1 MSDPVRLDDA
11 ALREQWFR
19 AEADADMLIRRI
31 YKSIGAAADEAIVLD
46 EDAKAT
52 IAAYVVAL
60 RDAARADVKGQRDEL
75 ARQLKSAVTVL
86 ARHGFCEHAG
96 TWISREEADRISKD
110 GP

>member
-60 RDAARADVKGQRDEL
+60 RDAARAETWRAAAAEHRRHCVSVACRDGKTPCNEYETYAKL
-75 ARQLKSAVTVL
+75 GAA
-86 ARHGFCEHAG
+86 
-96 TWISREEADRISKD
+96 
-110 GP
+110 